1 LKKKLNLQ
9 NDVIQLGEALWGD
22 SKKGN
27 FLLNR
32 EFQVG
37 VDLANTFLQ
46 NPETVL
52 LAGSKGIGKSCLG
65 LVIISTLLEKDCT
78 VVYEVGDTKLLLI
91 PTDTALYTFRNNF
104 KQLFNSYEFTML
116 DNVGVYEFIA
126 DNAYFFEKLKL
137 SPKLVHVM
145 DLGELDNVSVSPNH
159 PQIIITSPNSE
170 KLNRHYEVDNNNYVV
185 IYPPWTWDEIK
196 KLNLNLREQSK
207 QEEEVLKLKFELFGG
222 IPRQI
227 FKNETIDQVMKR
239 IEKAVNEVS
248 LDTWKQA
255 LTCSSYALLP
265 KQVPGVFVHITK
277 HETGIV
283 VRFASEYI
291 LNLVI
296 RKHCHSNRAALAN
309 LFMLLNE

>member
-1 LKKKLNLQ
+1 LDLQ

-22 SKKGN
+22 FKKGN

-37 VDLANTFLQ
+37 VDLANKFFQ

-65 LVIISTLLEKDCT
+65 LVIISTLLEKDIT
-78 VVYEVGDTKLLLI
+78 VAYEHGNTKLILI
-91 PTDTALYTFRNNF
+91 PTNIALDTFRNNF
-104 KQLFNSYEFTML
+104 NPLFKSYEFIML
-116 DNVGVYEFIA
+116 DNVGVYEFITE
-126 DNAYFFEKLKL
+126 NSFFFEKLKK
-137 SPKLVHVM
+137 SPELVHVV
-145 DLGELDNVSVSPNH
+145 DLGDQYKGLIEPDH
-159 PQIIITSPNSE
+159 RQIIITSPNSE
-170 KLNRHYEVDNNNYVV
+170 KLKRQNEVEILINKTV
-185 IYPPWTWDEIK
+185 IYPPWTWEEIK
-196 KLNLNLREQSK
+196 KLNLNLHEQSK
-207 QEEEVLKLKFELFGG
+207 QKEEVLKLKFELFGG

-227 FKNETIDQVMKR
+227 FQNETINQVMDR
-239 IEKAVNEVS
+239 IDRELNEVS
-248 LDTWKQA
+248 LDTWKHA
-255 LTCSSYALLP
+255 LTCSSYARIP
-265 KQVPGVFVHITK
+265 KLVPGVFVNITK
-277 HETGIV
+277 HETENKCV